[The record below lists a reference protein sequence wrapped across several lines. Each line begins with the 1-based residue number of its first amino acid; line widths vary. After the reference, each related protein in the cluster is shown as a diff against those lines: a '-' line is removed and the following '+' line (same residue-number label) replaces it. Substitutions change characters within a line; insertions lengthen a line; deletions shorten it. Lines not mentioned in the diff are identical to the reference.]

1 MKGFGRMRAV
11 SKYAKNAP
19 KARGDAIMVNPSAP
33 QLADLTPY
41 DPKYLPAEVMLSANE
56 NTRSLPTEVKAQVLD
71 AVSQVPMN
79 RYPDPLA
86 NDLRDMI
93 AEDQGL
99 SRNQILLGNGGD
111 ELLFDIALAWGGPNR
126 KFLTFPPAFSVY
138 VNHAQLCNTT
148 VVSVPR
154 KPDYRLDEEAILKRL
169 GAGDINYTIITSPN
183 NPSGDLARPEFIEQ
197 VLKTSDALVLADE
210 AYFEFAQESVRP
222 LLDRYDNLLIL
233 RTFSKAY
240 CLAGCR
246 IGYLMGSENLIR
258 ELIKVRQPYSV
269 DAVSQAIA
277 RVVFENRE
285 AFNPGI
291 EEIIQE
297 RGRLFNA
304 LNSIRGVRVY
314 PSRANYLLFYVKN
327 AGAVW
332 QELFNRGI
340 LIRDF
345 SQAPYLKDC
354 LRVSVGQPDE
364 NDRFIAELTA
374 IVDAMA

>member
-1 MKGFGRMRAV
+1 
-11 SKYAKNAP
+11 
-19 KARGDAIMVNPSAP
+19 MVNPSAP

-297 RGRLFNA
+297 RGRLFDA